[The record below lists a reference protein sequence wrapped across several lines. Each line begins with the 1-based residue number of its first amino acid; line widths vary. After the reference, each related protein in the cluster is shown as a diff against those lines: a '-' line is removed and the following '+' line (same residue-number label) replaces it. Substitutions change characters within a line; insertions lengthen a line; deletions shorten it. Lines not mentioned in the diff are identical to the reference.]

1 MSELMTMDE
10 RVEANRKH
18 WDEAVP
24 IHVASTTYDVANF
37 GKGRGRLKP
46 VELEE
51 VGDVRGKSLLH
62 LQCHFGL
69 DTLSWAMEG
78 ARVTGADFSEPAIEA
93 ARKLAEEHGIDARF
107 VVSDI
112 YDLPERLDGNFDIV
126 FTSYGALNWLPDV
139 ERWAGVAWHFVK
151 PGGTFYIVEFH
162 PVAMIFDDDPDV
174 TELKV
179 RYPYF
184 PEFGPIRSE
193 DDGTYAELDA
203 KFENKVTY
211 DFPHPTSEVV
221 TALIDAGFQIEFF
234 HEFPFGNWKFLP
246 IMEHID
252 RYTCRLIK
260 NHGSV
265 PLLYS
270 IKATRAV

>member
-1 MSELMTMDE
+1 MPLRWLLFDRVIVTMSELMTMDE

-37 GKGRGRLKP
+37 GKGRGRLRP
-46 VELEE
+46 GELGE

-93 ARKLAEEHGIDARF
+93 ARKLAEEHGIEARF
-107 VVSDI
+107 VMSDI
-112 YDLPERLDGNFDIV
+112 YDLPERLDGDFDIV

-151 PGGTFYIVEFH
+151 PGGTFYIVAFH
-162 PVAMIFDDDPDV
+162 PVAMLFADPPAV
-174 TELKV
+174 PSQI
-179 RYPYF
+179 RPAQRRNR
-184 PEFGPIRSE
+184 GP
-193 DDGTYAELDA
+193 DG
-203 KFENKVTY
+203 
-211 DFPHPTSEVV
+211 
-221 TALIDAGFQIEFF
+221 
-234 HEFPFGNWKFLP
+234 
-246 IMEHID
+246 
-252 RYTCRLIK
+252 R
-260 NHGSV
+260 
-265 PLLYS
+265 
-270 IKATRAV
+270 RAVRVDHLHQVLHRAEHTGGCLGVDHAHGL

>member
-1 MSELMTMDE
+1 MDE
-10 RVEANRKH
+10 RVEANHRH

-24 IHVASTTYDVANF
+24 VHVASSMYDVANF

-46 VELEE
+46 VELDEM
-51 VGDVRGKSLLH
+51 GDVRGRSLLH

-78 ARVTGADFSEPAIEA
+78 AQVTGVDFSEPAIDA

-107 VVSDI
+107 VVSDV
-112 YDLPERLDGNFDIV
+112 YDLPDHLDGNFDIV
-126 FTSYGALNWLPDV
+126 FTSYGALNWLPDL
-139 ERWAGVAWHFVK
+139 ERWAKVGAHFVK
-151 PGGTFYIVEFH
+151 PGGTFYVVEFH
-162 PVAMIFDDDPDV
+162 PVSMIFDDAPNGTD
-174 TELKV
+174 LKV

-193 DDGTYAELDA
+193 DDGTYADLDV

-221 TALIDAGFQIEFF
+221 MALIDARLQIEFF
-234 HEFPFGNWKFLP
+234 HEFPFGNWKHLSC
-246 IMEHID
+246 MEHID
-252 RYTCRLIK
+252 RYTCRLTK

-270 IKATRAV
+270 IKATKAGKATRPA